1 MGYRVSYISDWRFKR
16 EVGWAWEDIIYILI
30 VQHEIN
36 DWASENGFGRGI
48 RSLRG
53 NNGLVLFLLPKVS
66 GPHPHNYH

>member
-1 MGYRVSYISDWRFKR
+1 MGGRFLLSSLSFISHIF
-16 EVGWAWEDIIYILI
+16 IYILI
-30 VQHEIN
+30 VHHEIN
-36 DWASENGFGRGI
+36 DWAAENGFGRGI